1 MGLIRT
7 LCKGDKVVWLIFTI
21 LCIIS
26 IIEVFSATSRLTYG
40 SDNHWGPI
48 TRHCLYL
55 AIGVAAL
62 MVMHKMSY
70 MQIRKI
76 GVILYPI
83 SAALLA
89 YVTVR
94 GMVINGASRWIEIAG
109 ITFQPS
115 ELAKLSIIIIVSII
129 LTWHTTLLRENKEY
143 VKQQGFKYLPFW
155 CIIGLTGF
163 ISLLIFREN
172 ISTAALLC
180 LVVYLMMFIGRIPG
194 KLMLAVTTVAGM
206 AVIAVIAI
214 VLSNAKESDETETA
228 KQTTSGVKLTNRSET
243 GKNRLIDFFMA
254 EKVPPEEFDL
264 DNNGQVAHAN
274 MAIASSHL
282 IGCMPGNSVQRDFLA
297 QAFSDFIFAIIIEEL
312 GLIGGIF
319 VVFLYLLLLIRAGRI
334 ARKCDKLFPSF
345 LVMGLALMLVTQAMI
360 NMCVAVGLLPVTG
373 QPLPL
378 ISRGGTSTV
387 MNCIFVGIILSVSY
401 YNEKQKLKSESFK
414 TEIQ

>member
-1 MGLIRT
+1 
-7 LCKGDKVVWLIFTI
+7 
-21 LCIIS
+21 
-26 IIEVFSATSRLTYG
+26 
-40 SDNHWGPI
+40 
-48 TRHCLYL
+48 
-55 AIGVAAL
+55 
-62 MVMHKMSY
+62 
-70 MQIRKI
+70 
-76 GVILYPI
+76 
-83 SAALLA
+83 
-89 YVTVR
+89 
-94 GMVINGASRWIEIAG
+94 
-109 ITFQPS
+109 
-115 ELAKLSIIIIVSII
+115 
-129 LTWHTTLLRENKEY
+129 
-143 VKQQGFKYLPFW
+143 
-155 CIIGLTGF
+155 
-163 ISLLIFREN
+163 
-172 ISTAALLC
+172 
-180 LVVYLMMFIGRIPG
+180 
-194 KLMLAVTTVAGM
+194 
-206 AVIAVIAI
+206 
-214 VLSNAKESDETETA
+214 
-228 KQTTSGVKLTNRSET
+228 
-243 GKNRLIDFFMA
+243 MA

>member
-55 AIGVAAL
+55 AIGVVAL

-194 KLMLAVTTVAGM
+194 KLMLAVTAVAGM

>member
-194 KLMLAVTTVAGM
+194 KLMLAVTAVAGM

-282 IGCMPGNSVQRDFLA
+282 IGCTDK
-297 QAFSDFIFAIIIEEL
+297 
-312 GLIGGIF
+312 
-319 VVFLYLLLLIRAGRI
+319 GRTDCKEMRQTI
-334 ARKCDKLFPSF
+334 
-345 LVMGLALMLVTQAMI
+345 
-360 NMCVAVGLLPVTG
+360 
-373 QPLPL
+373 PL
-378 ISRGGTSTV
+378 IPCNGAGFDARDPSHDQHVRGRRTAARDRTTIATDKPWR
-387 MNCIFVGIILSVSY
+387 NIHR
-401 YNEKQKLKSESFK
+401 NELHIRRNNTQCKLL
-414 TEIQ
+414 